1 MKGYYRLR
9 GRRDPVAVSRVFG
22 AVANYGAPLSDEPII
37 FLKPPT
43 SIIHDGGAIRVPA
56 GEQALF
62 EGEVVVALGRGG
74 RDIPATDAMALVAGY
89 GAGLDMTLARFRK
102 NREQGLPWA
111 MAKGFDTST
120 CLSEFVPAAAVP
132 LPGALTV
139 ELEVN
144 GVQRQRGSLGDLI
157 TPIPGL
163 IAWISRF
170 MKLEAGDLIFT
181 GTPAGA
187 DLVAPGDRLTVRLP
201 GLVEA
206 SFTVA

>member
-9 GRRDPVAVSRVFG
+9 GRRDPVAVPRIFG

-37 FLKPPT
+37 FLKPPS
-43 SIIHDGGAIRVPA
+43 SIIQDGGAIRVPA

-62 EGEVVVALGRGG
+62 EGEIVVAVGRGG
-74 RDIPATDAMALVAGY
+74 RDVAVADAMALVGGY

-102 NREQGLPWA
+102 NREEGLPWA

-120 CLSEFVPAAAVP
+120 CLSEFVPAAMASAHGV
-132 LPGALTV
+132 LTV
-139 ELEVN
+139 ELDMN
-144 GVQRQRGSLGDLI
+144 GVQRQRGGVGELI
-157 TPIPGL
+157 TPIPAL

-170 MKLEAGDLIFT
+170 IELEAGDLIFT

-187 DLVAPGDRLTVRLP
+187 DIVAPGDRLTVRLP

-206 SFTVA
+206 AFTVA